1 MKSRIIGSIA
11 AIAGAAIGLG
21 TLGAVPASAA
31 EVTHT
36 IADVQGTGPATPLN
50 GAVVT
55 VEGVITA
62 DHRNATGSGYRGFY
76 LQTPDSASPD
86 FTPGAS
92 DGIFLFAANANPGVA
107 LGDLV
112 RVTGTAQEFNGQTQ
126 LAATTDAAYELVT
139 AGYGSPAP
147 AVLPNSVT
155 GAAREAYEGMLVV
168 PESAVLSST
177 HQNASF
183 GSLWLNVGAPAVKA
197 TELVDAGPDALE
209 IAAANRANRLLLD
222 DGYSIRADS
231 AAHTAEPPY
240 LTAGTVVRNGDQFV
254 SPAGGMVLG
263 WGFDD
268 WRLQPQ
274 VPLSSASPAEY
285 AQYLPTWSALN
296 PREDAPRDVGGDI
309 QVGAFNVFNYFTT
322 FGGDA
327 RGAENPEE
335 FAVQQSKIVAAING
349 LDADVVALQEIE
361 NSVKLGEPVDEALA
375 NLVDALNAAAGSA
388 KWAFVP
394 TPVALQDAAITDFIT
409 SAIIYQPASVTPV
422 GDSFALVDETVWD
435 IAREPIA
442 QTFQAE
448 GTVFTVVANHFKSK
462 SRPEGSTDPEPADLQ
477 GFFNAERVE
486 QANSLMAFVA
496 GIQADPAKG
505 EDVILLGDFN
515 SYHEEDP
522 AQVITGAG
530 FADLAPTT
538 GEYTYTFD
546 GELGSLDHAFVSP
559 SLAGQVTDVDV
570 WTINSPEWSDR
581 GYFGASA
588 EAGTPFRSSDHDP
601 ILFGLTVDELVLPIE
616 NVAPPAIGGQ
626 GKVGRTLTASG
637 GTWSVDGVALAY
649 QWNRDGVPIE
659 GATAASYRLVAADA
673 GAGITVTVTAS
684 KDGYTG
690 ASATSAV
697 KKVAKGDSDTSA
709 KLDKLLVSS
718 NGTVKAT
725 IKVTGEF
732 GIVPTG
738 EVRVLDGT
746 KVIATG
752 TLVNGKVTITL
763 PKLDRGIHL
772 FTVRYPGSEQLSG
785 STGFPSLLLVW

>member
-1 MKSRIIGSIA
+1 MKLKIQG
-11 AIAGAAIGLG
+11 AIALVAGLALGLG
-21 TLGAVPASAA
+21 ALAPASAA

-36 IADVQGTGPATPLN
+36 IADVQGTGAATPIGGTL
-50 GAVVT
+50 VT

-62 DHRNATGSGYRGFY
+62 DYRNATGSGFRGFY

-92 DGIFLFAANANPGVA
+92 DGIFVFAANSNPAVA

-126 LAATTDAAYELVT
+126 LSATTDAAYELVS

-168 PESAVLSST
+168 PESAFLSST
-177 HQNASF
+177 HQNSSF
-183 GSLWLNVGAPAVKA
+183 GSPWLNVGAPAVKA
-197 TELVDAGPDALE
+197 TDLVDAGPEALA

-274 VPLSSASPAEY
+274 VPLWSASPAEY
-285 AQYLPTWSALN
+285 AQYLPSWTTLN
-296 PREDAPRDVGGDI
+296 PRTDAPEDVGGDLQI
-309 QVGAFNVFNYFTT
+309 GAFNVFNYFTT

-327 RGAENPEE
+327 RGAADPEE
-335 FAVQQSKIVAAING
+335 FAVQQSKIVAAINA
-349 LDADVVALQEIE
+349 LDGDVVALMEIE

-388 KWAFVP
+388 KWAYVP
-394 TPVALQDAAITDFIT
+394 TPPALQDAAITDFIT

-448 GTVFTVVANHFKSK
+448 GSTFTVIANHFKSK
-462 SRPEGSTDPEPADLQ
+462 SRPTGSTDPEPADLQ

-486 QANSLMAFVA
+486 QANSLMAFVG

-515 SYHEEDP
+515 AYHEEDP

-559 SLAGQVTDVDV
+559 SLTGDVTGVDV
-570 WTINSPEWSDR
+570 WTINSPEWADR
-581 GYFGASA
+581 GYFAAAA

-601 ILFGLTVDELVLPIE
+601 VLFGMTVDDLVLPID
-616 NVAPPAIGGQ
+616 NVAVPTISGQ

-637 GTWSVDGVALAY
+637 GEWSVAGVELGY
-649 QWNRDGVPIE
+649 QWNRDGSPIA
-659 GATAASYRLVAADA
+659 GATASTYKLVAADA
-673 GAGITVTVTAS
+673 GADITVTVTAS
-684 KDGYTG
+684 LDGYTDG
-690 ASATSAV
+690 SATSAA
-697 KKVAKGDSDTSA
+697 KAVAKGDSDTSS
-709 KLDKLLVSS
+709 KLDKLLVGS
-718 NGTVKAT
+718 NGTVKAS
-725 IKVTGEF
+725 IRVTGQF
-732 GIVPTG
+732 GITPTG
-738 EVRVLDGT
+738 EVKVYDGT
-746 KVIATG
+746 KLIATG
-752 TLVNGKVTITL
+752 ALGADGRVTVTL
-763 PKLDRGIHL
+763 PKLDRGVHL
-772 FTVRYPGSEQLSG
+772 ITVVYPGNEQLGG
-785 STGFPSLLLVW
+785 SKSFPSLLLVW